1 MVQLAT
7 AHRNST
13 ASTSETIR
21 SLSSEPLSPAAI
33 PAEMSEAILRKLVT
47 EMVAEQIERVAE
59 IAVQRALSA
68 TAHRQ
73 RIVHDLTPVSDLP
86 LPTRIA
92 KALQRMKIKTVA
104 QLTAM
109 HEEEILLSPNLGE
122 RSLNQLKQVLG
133 LYGRSLTGES
143 CLAHQAS

>member
-1 MVQLAT
+1 M
-7 AHRNST
+7 
-13 ASTSETIR
+13 
-21 SLSSEPLSPAAI
+21 P
-33 PAEMSEAILRKLVT
+33 EAVLRKLVA

-73 RIVHDLTPVSDLP
+73 RIVHDLTLVSDLP

-122 RSLNQLKQVLG
+122 RSLHQLKHVLG
-133 LYGRSLTGES
+133 LYGRSLSGETGS
-143 CLAHQAS
+143 SRRIS